1 MAPNLGSLLPDR
13 APELDCSTTM
23 LLHRLKKQINRIL
36 RSYGYRL
43 ERTVDYGEDRLEA
56 FELAVNSLDNR
67 DPLFFFIQVGAH
79 DGRRGDPLFRFV
91 ERYRWR
97 GVLLEPQPEVF
108 KLLARNYGDQPQLI
122 LENAAI
128 ANRDGT
134 LSMYTAPGK
143 TLRATTNRESL
154 VPHVKDKTAIHELQT
169 PAVTFQTLM
178 ARHHIGRVDLL
189 MIDTEGFDYQV
200 VRLALDA
207 GLRPS
212 LIRYEHLHLSTAD
225 RQACAALLARQGY
238 ALLRDGPDTIAMNRA
253 ALDVA

>member
-1 MAPNLGSLLPDR
+1 
-13 APELDCSTTM
+13 M
-23 LLHRLKKQINRIL
+23 LLNRLKKKINRVL

-43 ERTVDYGEDRLEA
+43 ERIVDYGENRLDA
-56 FELAVNSLDNR
+56 FGLAVNSLSPR
-67 DPLFFFIQVGAH
+67 DPGFFFIQVGAH
-79 DGRRGDPLFRFV
+79 DGRQGDPLFRFV
-91 ERYRWR
+91 ERHRWR
-97 GVLLEPQPEVF
+97 GLLLEPQPEIF
-108 KLLARNYGDQPQLI
+108 KLLARNYGDQTQLI

-128 ANRDGT
+128 ADRDGT
-134 LSMYTAPGK
+134 LSMYTAPGR
-143 TLRATTNRESL
+143 TLRATTDLGSL
-154 VPHVKDKTAIHELQT
+154 VPHVKDKTAIHEFKT
-169 PAVTFQTLM
+169 PGVTFQTLM
-178 ARHHIGRVDLL
+178 ARHDIGRVDLL

-207 GLRPS
+207 GLRPA